1 MTVDAIRAESL
12 VKTFNGFTAVDGV
25 SFAVAE
31 GELFGLLGPNG
42 AGKTTTINMLATLLR
57 PTSGSAVVAGF
68 DVAQDRDSVR
78 QSIGIVFQEP
88 ALDGRLT
95 GRENLEFHTM
105 MYGIGKA
112 ERNRRIDEVLA
123 LVELADKA
131 ATLVEKYSGG
141 MKRRLE
147 IARGLTHRPKVL
159 FLDEPTLGLDAQTR
173 RHIWDYIR
181 KLNAEAGVTIILT
194 THYME
199 EADFLCA
206 RVAIMDH
213 GRFVALDT
221 PSRLKDTLGGDV
233 VSMEIEGD
241 AAAFADELGREEGIG
256 RARFHDGVLSLTVD
270 RGERRIPD
278 LVVRA
283 RERGLTVSCV
293 HLRKPSLEDVFLRFT
308 GRTIR
313 EQEASLSERNRAMM
327 MAHGRR

>member
-1 MTVDAIRAESL
+1 MDAIRVESL
-12 VKTFNGFTAVDGV
+12 VKTFNGFTAVDRV
-25 SFAVAE
+25 SFSVAE

-68 DVAQDRDSVR
+68 DVAGARDRVR

-112 ERNRRIDEVLA
+112 ERRRRIEEVLT

-131 ATLVEKYSGG
+131 STLVEKYSGG

-173 RHIWDYIR
+173 RHIWEYIR
-181 KLNAEAGVTIILT
+181 KLNEEAGVTIILT

-199 EADFLCA
+199 EADFLCG
-206 RVAIMDH
+206 RIAIMDH

-221 PSRLKDTLGGDV
+221 PARLKDTLGGDV
-233 VSMEIEGD
+233 VSLELEGD
-241 AAAFADELGREEGIG
+241 AAGFLEDLGRLDWIK
-256 RARFHDGVLSLTVD
+256 RSKLHDGVLSLTME
-270 RGERRIPD
+270 RGERRIPE
-278 LVVRA
+278 LVLLA
-283 RERGLTVSCV
+283 GQKGLTVSCV
-293 HLRKPSLEDVFLRFT
+293 HLRKPSLEDVFLQFT

-313 EQEASLSERNRAMM
+313 DQEANLSERNRSVM